1 MEKKQIELLSPAG
14 DYECFLAAMRAGAD
28 AIYLGGDKYGARAYA
43 KNFTQEE
50 ILKAVDYAHLFGKKI
65 YLTVN
70 TLLKNEELFEL
81 SSYLESF
88 YLAGIDGVI
97 VQDLGVISHIRR
109 HFPKLPVHAST
120 QLAITDSEGVMLL
133 KELGVERVVLAREL
147 SLKEI
152 AGIYQETGMELE
164 CFIHGALCYCYSGKC
179 LFSSLIGGRSG
190 NRGRCAQP
198 CRLPYNGQYLLSAK
212 DICTL
217 NLLPQLIESGIA
229 SFKIEG
235 RMKNP
240 DYVAGVTGIYRKYID
255 SYLRNQDKSFHVE
268 QEDLQNLLMLYTRSG
283 NSKGYYFQKNGRDM
297 ITIEKPGYQTA
308 DEKKRNEVFNRYA
321 GSDNKI
327 PLKAF
332 ACLKKGEQALL
343 TLISASVEVSVSGG
357 LTESANRQ
365 PLTEDAVRKQLE
377 KTGGTPFA
385 ITKLQIEMEPDV
397 FIPVGQL
404 NELRRSA
411 LMSLTDKLLDGYR
424 RTLPERTE
432 AANPTKKIET
442 KLPEANRISPANKEN
457 NGGIA
462 PFTVHCGV
470 TTKEQLNA
478 ALGQPCVD
486 RISVPVP
493 LFEKPVKENAG
504 KYDKTD
510 AAKAILK
517 SVGAAGKRLV
527 LVFPGIIRNRYFE
540 RKKALLEWLLL
551 QNEVAGVL
559 ISNYESLFY
568 LREIHYSKE
577 VIADFHLYAWNGEAH
592 ETLLSLGCTKTT
604 VPVEL
609 NKKELLKR
617 GICGEELFLY
627 GRLPMMVSA
636 QCVRNTTRGCDV
648 TPGILEI
655 TDRYGTKFPCNNV
668 CGECYNV
675 IWNSVPVSLHGE
687 RSFIDRLCPGSV
699 RLQFTTET
707 EEQAGKILRFY
718 EAELYHG
725 DGVINKP
732 QMPFD
737 EFTKGHLNRGV
748 E

>member
-1 MEKKQIELLSPAG
+1 MIRKCGFMEKKQIELLSPAG

-28 AIYLGGDKYGARAYA
+28 AVYLGGGKYGARAYA

-50 ILKAVDYAHLFGKKI
+50 ILRAVDYAHLFGKKI

-70 TLLKNEELFEL
+70 TLLKDEELFEL

-88 YLAGIDGVI
+88 YLAGIDAVI
-97 VQDLGVISHIRR
+97 VQDLGALSHIRR
-109 HFPKLPVHAST
+109 HFPGLPVHAST
-120 QLAITDSEGVMLL
+120 QMAITDIEGVKLL
-133 KELGVERVVLAREL
+133 KELGAERVVLAREL

-198 CRLPYNGQYLLSAK
+198 CRLPYNGQYLLSTK

-217 NLLPQLIESGIA
+217 KLLPQLIESGIA

-240 DYVAGVTGIYRKYID
+240 EYVAGVTGIYRKYID
-255 SYLRNQDKSFHVE
+255 SCLRNQDKSFHVE

-283 NSKGYYFQKNGRDM
+283 NSSGYYFEKNGRDM

-308 DEKKRNEVFNRYA
+308 DEKKRNEVFERYA

-332 ACLKKGEQALL
+332 ARFKKGERSLL
-343 TLISASVEVSVSGG
+343 TLISALGEVSVSGSIS
-357 LTESANRQ
+357 ESANRQ
-365 PLTEDAVRKQLE
+365 PLTEEAVRKQLE

-385 ITKLQIEMEPDV
+385 IKELQLEMEPDI

-404 NELRRSA
+404 NELRRAA
-411 LMSLTDKLLDGYR
+411 LMSLTDKLLAGYR
-424 RTLPERTE
+424 RTLPQKTE
-432 AANPTKKIET
+432 AADKK
-442 KLPEANRISPANKEN
+442 NN
-457 NGGIA
+457 NGNDRCLI
-462 PFTVHCGV
+462 HCGV
-470 TTKEQLNA
+470 TTEEQFNA
-478 ALGQPCVD
+478 ALSQSCVD
-486 RISVPVP
+486 MISVPVP
-493 LFEKPVKENAG
+493 LLEGPLKGNAG
-504 KYDKTD
+504 KYGKTD

-517 SVGAAGKRLV
+517 SVRAAGKRLV
-527 LVFPGIIRNRYFE
+527 LVFPDIIRNRYFE
-540 RKKALLEWLLL
+540 RKEALLEWLLL
-551 QNEVAGVL
+551 QDEVAGVL
-559 ISNYESLFY
+559 TANYESLFY
-568 LREIHYSKE
+568 LRKIHYSKE
-577 VIADFHLYAWNGEAH
+577 IIADFHLYAWNGEAH

-617 GICGEELFLY
+617 GVLGEELFLY

-636 QCVRNTTRGCDV
+636 QCVRNTTKGCDA
-648 TPGILEI
+648 TPEILEI

-687 RSFIDRLCPGSV
+687 RAFIDRLRPDSV

-707 EEQAGKILRFY
+707 EEQVGKILHFY

-725 DGVINKP
+725 DGGINKP
-732 QMPFD
+732 QIPFA